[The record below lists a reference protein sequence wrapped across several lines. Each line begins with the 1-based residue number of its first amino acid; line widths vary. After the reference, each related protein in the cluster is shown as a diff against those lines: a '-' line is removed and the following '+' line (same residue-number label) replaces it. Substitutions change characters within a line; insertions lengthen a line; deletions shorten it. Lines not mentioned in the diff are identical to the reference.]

1 MIAVLKQGTTVE
13 QREHL
18 VQWLKSLSLDVHI
31 SEGREVTVLGL
42 IGDTSR
48 VDMELLGSLEMVE
61 SGGVIVEYDKLID
74 RQLERAAITATAGFA
89 PMFGEAVCAL
99 EV

>member
-1 MIAVLKQGTTVE
+1 
-13 QREHL
+13 
-18 VQWLKSLSLDVHI
+18 
-31 SEGREVTVLGL
+31 
-42 IGDTSR
+42 
-48 VDMELLGSLEMVE
+48 MVE

-89 PMFGEAVCAL
+89 PMFGEAVCVL